1 MIGKTFFGSLMA
13 VVFTLGAVSLA
24 FPQAVNQELTGKI
37 TNIVGNKVTIK
48 AANGSEVSG
57 EVTSTQ
63 GLRIGDAISVKVA
76 EGGKAKRFVS
86 VRRIQN
92 PGEIRG
98 FNPQP
103 EPPAKKKG
111 FNPQPEPPAKKLY

>member
-1 MIGKTFFGSLMA
+1 MIGKTFFGLLMA
-13 VVFTLGAVSLA
+13 VVFTLGAVNLA

-48 AANGSEVSG
+48 AANGSEVTG

-63 GLRIGDAISVKVA
+63 GFRIGDTIAVKVA
-76 EGGKAKRFVS
+76 DGRGGAKGFVS

-103 EPPAKKKG
+103 EPPAKK
-111 FNPQPEPPAKKLY
+111 